1 MLAKLI
7 ISGEIMSGD
16 ALVADVVNER
26 LLIAAKDVVNADP
39 KSPSAVDLDR

>member
-7 ISGEIMSGD
+7 ISGEITTGD

-26 LLIAAKDVVNADP
+26 LLIAAKDVVSADP
-39 KSPSAVDLDR
+39 KSPAAAGLDR